1 MYIIYTFICN
11 IYIEY
16 ICISIYIYI
25 YTCIHNDKV
34 FTCIYK
40 IQKLSICK
48 CQFRL
53 IDTLFKGLSKQMHI

>member
-1 MYIIYTFICN
+1 MY
-11 IYIEY
+11 
-16 ICISIYIYI
+16 IYIYI

-53 IDTLFKGLSKQMHI
+53 SDTLLKGLSKQMHV